1 MRMDRR
7 SFLKG
12 MLGISMAVAVL
23 PHLPSPDVVA
33 EVPKLFIAPN
43 PASIFGR
50 LGRVRIDRTWFPLED
65 ASFTMF
71 RRHSRPLY
79 MPNPTLLPGKEYPPT
94 SFSTAAQVEH
104 SLINSPWQVQVWTP
118 DESVLNFFASA
129 DEMEFEFDARRAS
142 FVGNGFVTEMSTDIR
157 HEWEDGAPPSLFS
170 ITLEGDRKLRRFGEI
185 RESDL

>member
-23 PHLPSPDVVA
+23 PHLPGPEIVA
-33 EVPKLFIAPN
+33 ETSILDLT
-43 PASIFGR
+43 PASTFGR
-50 LGRVRIDRTWFPLED
+50 LGRVRIENSWFPLED
-65 ASFTMF
+65 AAFTMF
-71 RRHSRPLY
+71 RRHAPLLH

-94 SFSTAAQVEH
+94 SFSTAARIEH
-104 SLINSPWQVQVWTP
+104 SLVNSPWQVQLWTP
-118 DESVLNFFASA
+118 DESVLKFFAETGG
-129 DEMEFEFDARRAS
+129 EMEFEFDARRAS